1 MIRYSSDVTI
11 DRPPRAVFEALLN
24 PALYAQW
31 TPMVDLAFEDAGPPR
46 IGLRGRFRMAEG
58 PIKGM
63 LDMEIVE
70 LEPDRRVAFRVTHPS
85 LAWTAVTSLRPEG
98 AGTRV
103 TYAGEM
109 SLRGWRRILE
119 PIMSREV
126 GKGEATEILK
136 FKALLEGDATL
147 APTLAS

>member
-11 DRPPRAVFEALLN
+11 DRPPRAVFEALLD
-24 PALYAQW
+24 PDLYAKW
-31 TPMVDLAFEDAGPPR
+31 TPMADMSFEDAGPPR
-46 IGLRGRFRMAEG
+46 VGLRGRFRMTEG
-58 PIKGM
+58 PLKDP

-70 LEPDRRVAFRVTHPS
+70 LEPDRRVAYRITHPS
-85 LAWTAVTSLRPEG
+85 LDWLAVTSLHPDG

-119 PIMSREV
+119 PLVGREV
-126 GKGEATEILK
+126 SRGEVKEILR
-136 FKALLEGDATL
+136 FKALLEGSAAQV
-147 APTLAS
+147 APMA